1 MKEYSYLLKSSSV
14 VNNLGLPA
22 PPPPP
27 PPPPQK
33 KKKMTE
39 VSGMSKISQI

>member
-27 PPPPQK
+27 PK

>member
-22 PPPPP
+22 PPPPG
-27 PPPPQK
+27 
-33 KKKMTE
+33 
-39 VSGMSKISQI
+39 VSGMSKISQM

>member
-14 VNNLGLPA
+14 VNNLGLSA

-27 PPPPQK
+27 PQ